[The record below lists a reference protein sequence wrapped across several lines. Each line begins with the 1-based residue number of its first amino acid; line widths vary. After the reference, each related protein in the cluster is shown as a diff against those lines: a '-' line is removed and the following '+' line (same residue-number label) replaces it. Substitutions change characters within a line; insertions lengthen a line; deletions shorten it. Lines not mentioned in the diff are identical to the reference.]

1 MTEYICNAAGKVA
14 YCAKCLTAKPHEC
27 RPLNYFHCSEAG
39 GSVRCDLIEETHTC
53 YYCNHEGPCVN
64 RIHSTEFTAWGKT
77 QEIRYVCDDVDACD
91 ERWQALQEGNLEARV
106 ASIVLGEMLRA
117 HGIPIIPS
125 AGFAELAGL
134 AAKRIMKLIGLPF

>member
-91 ERWQALQEGNLEARV
+91 ERWQALQESDCEITKEDRLWDWVGDLSQRIHALETPDE
-106 ASIVLGEMLRA
+106 SL
-117 HGIPIIPS
+117 S
-125 AGFAELAGL
+125 
-134 AAKRIMKLIGLPF
+134 

>member
-27 RPLNYFHCSEAG
+27 RPLNYFHCSEVG

-64 RIHSTEFTAWGKT
+64 RIHSTEFTAWGRT
-77 QEIRYVCDDVDACD
+77 QEIRYVCDDGDACD
-91 ERWQALQEGNLEARV
+91 ERWQALQESDCEITKEDRLWDWVGDLSQRIHALENPDE
-106 ASIVLGEMLRA
+106 S
-117 HGIPIIPS
+117 PS
-125 AGFAELAGL
+125 
-134 AAKRIMKLIGLPF
+134 